1 MKSVKYVLINSNLW
15 DNNTGEESKLDWIDI
30 KDFNTDTSVEGEL
43 CFDKLFCLQFNILF
57 NVIYSNHEYEEMIFE
72 N

>member
-43 CFDKLFCLQFNILF
+43 CFDKLFCL
-57 NVIYSNHEYEEMIFE
+57 
-72 N
+72 